1 MQLLDF
7 ITEFWWASRE
17 SNTVPTDYESN
28 QAQVSLPGVT
38 GNYKKFDHSKSLEIT
53 RF

>member
-7 ITEFWWASRE
+7 ITQFWWASRE

-28 QAQVSLPGVT
+28 QAGPSLPAIT
-38 GNYKKFDHSKSLEIT
+38 GNYKKFDHSKSPEIT